1 MEDVREECT
10 MQNIVTEIETM
21 FCDEEY
27 GFEVYAL
34 IKGDEKTLKRF
45 AFYEKSKNNQDN
57 FKDKIQKTIAEV
69 VKRDYGVEASQYVSV
84 DYVAD
89 DQHRMNN
96 MPLLN
101 I

>member
-10 MQNIVTEIETM
+10 MKNIVTEIETM

-45 AFYEKSKNNQDN
+45 AFYEKV
-57 FKDKIQKTIAEV
+57 KTI
-69 VKRDYGVEASQYVSV
+69 KIISKTKFRKQ
-84 DYVAD
+84 
-89 DQHRMNN
+89 
-96 MPLLN
+96 LLRL
-101 I
+101 

>member
-10 MQNIVTEIETM
+10 MQNIVTEIETI

-34 IKGDEKTLKRF
+34 IKGDEKTLKRV

-57 FKDKIQKTIAEV
+57 FKDKIQKTIGACGHFF
-69 VKRDYGVEASQYVSV
+69 R
-84 DYVAD
+84 
-89 DQHRMNN
+89 
-96 MPLLN
+96 PLCLYSFYN
-101 I
+101 LEGLVLRVLI

>member
-34 IKGDEKTLKRF
+34 IKGDAVSYTHLTLPT
-45 AFYEKSKNNQDN
+45 N
-57 FKDKIQKTIAEV
+57 
-69 VKRDYGVEASQYVSV
+69 
-84 DYVAD
+84 
-89 DQHRMNN
+89 
-96 MPLLN
+96 
-101 I
+101 

>member
-27 GFEVYAL
+27 GFE
-34 IKGDEKTLKRF
+34 
-45 AFYEKSKNNQDN
+45 AFFWRMSLM
-57 FKDKIQKTIAEV
+57 
-69 VKRDYGVEASQYVSV
+69 
-84 DYVAD
+84 D
-89 DQHRMNN
+89 DLHI
-96 MPLLN
+96 PV

>member
-45 AFYEKSKNNQDN
+45 AFYEKKKQS
-57 FKDKIQKTIAEV
+57 
-69 VKRDYGVEASQYVSV
+69 R
-84 DYVAD
+84 
-89 DQHRMNN
+89 
-96 MPLLN
+96 
-101 I
+101 

>member
-34 IKGDEKTLKRF
+34 IKGDEI
-45 AFYEKSKNNQDN
+45 
-57 FKDKIQKTIAEV
+57 KIL
-69 VKRDYGVEASQYVSV
+69 
-84 DYVAD
+84 
-89 DQHRMNN
+89 ML
-96 MPLLN
+96 MLLA
-101 I
+101 

>member
-34 IKGDEKTLKRF
+34 INHFIFEKLTSHK
-45 AFYEKSKNNQDN
+45 
-57 FKDKIQKTIAEV
+57 
-69 VKRDYGVEASQYVSV
+69 
-84 DYVAD
+84 
-89 DQHRMNN
+89 
-96 MPLLN
+96 
-101 I
+101 

>member
-34 IKGDEKTLKRF
+34 IKGDEKTLSALRSMK
-45 AFYEKSKNNQDN
+45 KV
-57 FKDKIQKTIAEV
+57 KTI
-69 VKRDYGVEASQYVSV
+69 KIISKTKFRKQ
-84 DYVAD
+84 
-89 DQHRMNN
+89 
-96 MPLLN
+96 LLRL
-101 I
+101 